1 MVTYYFKKHLDI
13 KKYENSAGLRYQAF
27 LKTFISLLPNTDS
40 VHLNP
45 ALFQILSETVYVMHT
60 VYKQSTGKAR

>member
-13 KKYENSAGLRYQAF
+13 KKYINSAGLGYQVF
-27 LKTFISLLPNTDS
+27 LKNFISLLANTDS
-40 VHLNP
+40 AHLNP
-45 ALFQILSETVYVMHT
+45 TLFQILSETLYVMHI